1 MKKDVPLAHA
11 GMAAQFDLQKQYY
24 AEGKV
29 FILQIES
36 TLQCP
41 QLCNYCYT
49 GSTPG
54 SPQELSSA
62 TIRHLLD
69 AAAASKVQM
78 IDWLGGDPLMRKDWE
93 ALCAYATSL
102 GLINNIWTSGIPLAK
117 PEVAASAVK
126 ATQGG
131 FISTHLDSLN
141 PELYGIL
148 HGGEKR
154 HGDSRNIGL
163 ILKGINNCLA
173 AGKDPGGMVNCIT
186 YTTPLATGDARAT
199 IAYFQEKFGIKTCV
213 TLFNP
218 VINRLGNSS
227 WEPTDVQIKD
237 IFDFRD
243 RINYPNDPSCGPMD
257 VSKFY
262 CGTLA
267 CVTAGGWVVPC
278 SVIRTEEFG
287 NVNNEEFLTI
297 LERGRRRLLFLDFRD
312 PAKLPGNCSSCYN
325 NSVCFGCRSSAY
337 YYAGDLMAADPKCF
351 QYTECSTKKN
361 GLIHKEVRESMNKH
375 YDFSVD
381 DVSAVYAGPGGKL
394 WELLMGEEIHVGG
407 SEQTDYLAKKVG
419 IDRRGKDLILL
430 DICSALG
437 GPARHLV
444 EKYGIR
450 VVGVDTTPEMIA
462 EAQKRTIGKPFKD
475 KIEYRYGSALDLP
488 AHAESFDVVWGQDS
502 WCYVTD
508 KKRLIDETVRVLK
521 SGGTLAFTDWIWGSV
536 QAPPKEA
543 DVLME
548 FMVFPDLQTLDGYA
562 NLIRAAGLKLKEQ
575 EDLSVD
581 FAQKMDQYLITLKK
595 NKESIIAGFGNDLY
609 NEAEKGILAWNKAA
623 HENKV
628 GRGLWIAT
636 KT

>member
-24 AEGKV
+24 AEGEV

-41 QLCNYCYT
+41 QLCNYCYA

-62 TIRHLLD
+62 TIRQLLD

-78 IDWLGGDPLMRKDWE
+78 VDWLGGDPLMRKDWE

-131 FISTHLDSLN
+131 FISTHLDSLD

-154 HGDSRNIGL
+154 HGDSRNIGS

-361 GLIHKEVRESMNKH
+361 GLIHKEVRE
-375 YDFSVD
+375 
-381 DVSAVYAGPGGKL
+381 
-394 WELLMGEEIHVGG
+394 
-407 SEQTDYLAKKVG
+407 
-419 IDRRGKDLILL
+419 
-430 DICSALG
+430 
-437 GPARHLV
+437 
-444 EKYGIR
+444 R
-450 VVGVDTTPEMIA
+450 V
-462 EAQKRTIGKPFKD
+462 
-475 KIEYRYGSALDLP
+475 
-488 AHAESFDVVWGQDS
+488 
-502 WCYVTD
+502 
-508 KKRLIDETVRVLK
+508 
-521 SGGTLAFTDWIWGSV
+521 
-536 QAPPKEA
+536 
-543 DVLME
+543 
-548 FMVFPDLQTLDGYA
+548 
-562 NLIRAAGLKLKEQ
+562 
-575 EDLSVD
+575 
-581 FAQKMDQYLITLKK
+581 
-595 NKESIIAGFGNDLY
+595 
-609 NEAEKGILAWNKAA
+609 
-623 HENKV
+623 
-628 GRGLWIAT
+628 
-636 KT
+636 